1 MHLFMSV
8 FLCFAVTLHV
18 SVQSVLAAAAFSGSN
33 LFIEPFRLLES
44 SDHRGIY
51 FIRLDLHL
59 YRDVHLRN
67 YRVEE
72 IDKSSPLTLR
82 ELENQLRHE
91 RSLRRFLH
99 LGPAE
104 GNGDGFVVGF
114 PLAPELG
121 LEHDLMFAL
130 VAAHSRADDF
140 PVFTL
145 HGLARV
151 TDFDKHDIEGRFGRV
166 PPPFDHVVGAGD
178 VLSMEEVYAETLEH
192 IAL

>member
-51 FIRLDLHL
+51 SIRLDLHL
-59 YRDVHLRN
+59 YPLYLRN

-72 IDKSSPLTLR
+72 IDKSSLTLR
-82 ELENQLRHE
+82 GLENQLRHK

-104 GNGDGFVVGF
+104 GNRDGFVVGF

-151 TDFDKHDIEGRFGRV
+151 TDFDKHNIEGGLGRV
-166 PPPFDHVVGAGD
+166 SPPFNHVFGAGD
-178 VLSMEEVYAETLEH
+178 VLSMEEVYVETLAH
-192 IAL
+192 QVL